1 MEALRCLV
9 GSLGSEV
16 GRGASGRQLHA
27 QPSHVGK
34 GQVGRVCEQPVGSK
48 DKHIRTREELGRGE
62 EPDPPCGF
70 KSFLECFVGLCQTVT
85 PMHTHT
91 VGMDG
96 YPSHSSVQSL

>member
-9 GSLGSEV
+9 GNLGSEV

-48 DKHIRTREELGRGE
+48 DKHIRTRA
-62 EPDPPCGF
+62 EPA
-70 KSFLECFVGLCQTVT
+70 KERSSTHHAGLRA
-85 PMHTHT
+85 
-91 VGMDG
+91 
-96 YPSHSSVQSL
+96 SLKAL